1 MKKKPLFTSL
11 AAVTLALLSSCE
23 ESIDTSSRYVFKE
36 HTAVSYLES
45 HPDYSQYVGLLRQV
59 PVSRMSQTSV
69 YQLLSARGNYTVFA
83 PTNEAI
89 DRYLERL
96 VEDGLITEPSWEAF
110 TDSAKL
116 DSVRKVVVHNS
127 VIDGGD
133 LSEQVFFTHNFPE
146 VNNGE
151 ISLPNML
158 DHKLTVST
166 VKNNDT
172 LFISGSCP
180 LDPRNQDIPVINGV
194 IHQVHSV
201 IAPDDISAARYFKLL
216 LEKDE
221 EGYLV
226 MAKCLDACGLFDTLS
241 AIRDEVYEELYQTGK
256 IPDLNAY
263 MSHGFTDA
271 SGNSSSNALAPE
283 HRKYGFTI
291 FAEPDSYWR
300 SQGIDPHASNV
311 PELMQQWILDNGMY
325 ITDEACSKAADYTN
339 PDNVLHLW
347 ATYHILPMRIE
358 ASKLV
363 YHWNETGYVRST
375 KQNYTIPVMEWYC
388 TLGRRRLLKIFESKE
403 SQGVFL
409 NRFPNLNKERTGDGH
424 ENSCDPDKRGCLVE
438 KESEEAVVSDIVN
451 AIIYPIDAPLA
462 YNNAT
467 RDCLGR
473 ERLRFDCFA
482 LFPESMTNGI
492 RRADSALD
500 RWNHVYIP
508 TDKYY
513 RYFQNMSIMSEDTHF
528 IHFNGFNVSWE
539 NYDGDEDKWLG
550 RYDVMFTLPP
560 VPKRTTYELR
570 YKVLATSARGVVQ
583 MYVGSNP
590 NNLPV
595 AGIPV
600 DLTKSVTDLW
610 GQSATVEDTDDQD
623 YNAEIDKKLRNNS
636 LMKGCQS
643 VTSGSHKWERGTV
656 ICSRRIIWRG
666 TMDPH
671 LTYYVRFKS
680 VLDSDKKELYMD
692 YIELCPKEV
701 YDNPNEPE
709 DLW

>member
-1 MKKKPLFTSL
+1 MRIKTIILFAICL
-11 AAVTLALLSSCE
+11 VCLFSCTE
-23 ESIDTSSRYVFKE
+23 NIDMSSRYVFKE
-36 HTAVSYLES
+36 HTTISYLES
-45 HPDYSQYVGLLRQV
+45 HADYSQYVSLLKHV
-59 PVSRMSQTSV
+59 KVSQRSETTM
-69 YQLLSARGNYTVFA
+69 YQLLTARGNYTIFA
-83 PTNEAI
+83 PTNDAI
-89 DRYLERL
+89 DRYLQKL
-96 VEDGLITEPSWEAF
+96 VDEEMISYPSWEAF
-110 TDSAKL
+110 TDSTKL
-116 DSVRKVVVHNS
+116 DSIRKVIVHNS

-133 LSEQVFFTHNFPE
+133 ISDQVFYTSNFPE

-151 ISLPNML
+151 IALPNML
-158 DHKLTVST
+158 DHKLS
-166 VKNNDT
+166 VKSDKSSDT
-172 LFISGSCP
+172 IFISGDCP
-180 LDPRNQDIPVINGV
+180 LDTRNYDIPVINGV
-194 IHQVHSV
+194 IHQIHKV
-201 IAPDDISAARYFKLL
+201 IAPDDVSAARYFKLL
-216 LEKDE
+216 LEKDV

-241 AIRDEVYEELYQTGK
+241 AMRDEVYETLYQTGK

-271 SGNSSSNALAPE
+271 SGNSSSNALSPE

-300 SQGIDPHASNV
+300 SQGIDPHAPDV
-311 PELMQQWILDNGMY
+311 PDQMLRWIVDNKMY
-325 ITDEACSKAADYTN
+325 LSEDVYTTDADYTN
-339 PDNVLHLW
+339 PNNVLYLW

-358 ASKLV
+358 ANKLV
-363 YHWNETGYVRST
+363 YHWNETGYSRAI
-375 KQNYTIPVMEWYC
+375 KIPTIPVMEWYC
-388 TLGRRRLLKIFESKE
+388 TLGKRRLIKIFESKE
-403 SQGVFL
+403 SQGVYL
-409 NRFPNLNKERTGDGH
+409 NRFPNINRERAGDGH
-424 ENSCDPDKRGCLVE
+424 ELSCDRDKVGCLVE
-438 KESEEAVVSDIVN
+438 KESEDAVVSDIVN

-462 YNNAT
+462 YNDAT
-467 RDCLGR
+467 RANLGK

-492 RRADSALD
+492 RRADSAQD
-500 RWNHVYIP
+500 RYNHVYIP

-513 RYFQNMSIMSEDTHF
+513 RYFDNMSIMSEDTHF

-560 VPKRTTYELR
+560 VPKRGTYELR
-570 YKVLATSARGVVQ
+570 YKVLATAARGVVQ

-590 NNLPV
+590 QNLPV

-600 DLTKSVTDLW
+600 DLTKSIVDLW
-610 GQSATVEDTDDQD
+610 GESADIADTEDQD
-623 YNAEIDKKLRNNS
+623 YNAEIDKKMRNNGF
-636 LMKGCQS
+636 MKASQS
-643 VTSGSHKWERGTV
+643 VASGSHKWERGTT

-666 TMDPH
+666 TMDPN

-692 YIELCPKEV
+692 YMELCPKEV
-701 YDNPNEPE
+701 YDNPEEPE